1 MNRKSVVVD
10 ANVWVDYFLPMRSNS
25 EDARR
30 FIDEACKCNADLYY
44 PVHCLKDVFYLLSNT
59 LKAKQREATGSVSM
73 QSAQAINAAVWS
85 CVDSLCDSATAVGAD
100 QSDVELARKYRAI
113 CPDLEDNFVMAAAE
127 RAQASFIVTSDKGL
141 LRASTVPA
149 YTPADAVAYL
159 QLEN

>member
-1 MNRKSVVVD
+1 MSRKSVIVD
-10 ANVWVDYFLPMRSNS
+10 ANVWIDYYLHMRSNS

-30 FIDEACKCNADLYY
+30 FIDEACRRNAALLY

-59 LKAKQREATGSVSM
+59 LKAKQREATGSVSA
-73 QSAQAINAAVWS
+73 QSAQAINAVVWS

-100 QSDVELARKYRAI
+100 QSDVELARRYRSI

-127 RAQASFIVTSDKGL
+127 RAQANFIVTSDKKL

-149 YTPADAVAYL
+149 YTPADAIAYL
-159 QLEN
+159 RLED